1 MSYCTVDDIASD
13 FKNITFSAN
22 SSVTDAEVQKFINE
36 ECAYIDG
43 RICHLYETPIVE
55 ANSPVS
61 FLILKRINIFLAA
74 DRVRHVLY
82 VKTGMDNKDQDTKG
96 LKSLSRNPQ
105 KDLDDILKG
114 KLKLGDA
121 IAKDDC
127 IGFDTS
133 DEPNDCCS
141 NTFDV
146 NKQQW

>member
-1 MSYCTVDDIASD
+1 MYCTVDEVKAD
-13 FKNITFSAN
+13 FKNLEITAN
-22 SSVTDAEVQKFINE
+22 SSVTIPEVEAIIEQ
-36 ECAYIDG
+36 ECAYINA
-43 RICHLYETPIVE
+43 RICSLYEVPVVEGTSPI
-55 ANSPVS
+55 S
-61 FLILKRINIFLAA
+61 FNVLKRINIFLAA

-82 VKTGMDNKDQDTKG
+82 VKTGRDNSEQDTKG
-96 LKSLSRNPQ
+96 LKSLSRNPR
-105 KDLDDILKG
+105 KDLDEILNG

-121 IAKDDC
+121 ISIGEC